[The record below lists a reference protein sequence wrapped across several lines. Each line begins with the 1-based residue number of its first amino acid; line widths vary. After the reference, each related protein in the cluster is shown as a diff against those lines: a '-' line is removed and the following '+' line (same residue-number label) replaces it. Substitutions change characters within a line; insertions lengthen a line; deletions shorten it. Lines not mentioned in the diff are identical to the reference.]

1 MKVVFLQDISAKAK
15 KGEIKEVADG
25 YARNF
30 LFPKGLATPATAAA
44 VKAVQ
49 ARSAEGARRK
59 AREQEE
65 LDELA
70 QQLAGIELHFQAR
83 AGGKDRIHG
92 SITSANIADEITRL
106 TNIAVD
112 KKKIELSEPLRTL
125 GAHEVKLDLSRDTE
139 TKITVIIE
147 EEKAK

>member
-30 LFPKGLATPATAAA
+30 LFPKGLAVPATAAA
-44 VKAVQ
+44 VKVVE
-49 ARSAEGARRK
+49 ARSEEGARRK
-59 AREQEE
+59 ARQQEE

-70 QQLAGIELHFQAR
+70 QHLAGIELHFKAR
-83 AGGKDRIHG
+83 AGVKDRIHG
-92 SITSANIADEITRL
+92 SITSANIADEIARVTD
-106 TNIAVD
+106 IVVD
-112 KKKIELSEPLRTL
+112 KKKIELVEPLRHL
-125 GAHEVKLDLSRDTE
+125 GKHEVNINLAKGAE

-147 EEKAK
+147 EENTK